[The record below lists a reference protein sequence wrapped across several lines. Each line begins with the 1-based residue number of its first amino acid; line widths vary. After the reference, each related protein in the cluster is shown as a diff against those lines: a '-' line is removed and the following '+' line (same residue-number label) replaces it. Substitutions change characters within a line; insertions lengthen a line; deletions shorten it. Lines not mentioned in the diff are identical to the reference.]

1 MKLGFLLPNF
11 GQYSDVRLLAD
22 LAHDADD
29 AGWDGFFL
37 ADTIQMVGYETS
49 PSSDPWIA
57 MTAIVMR
64 TERIRTG
71 LIVSAPPRRRPWQF
85 AKEAATLD
93 QLSGGRLILGVG
105 SGDEHDRAFE
115 LFGEERDLKRR
126 AAMLDESLEIFQG
139 LWSGKPYSFEGEHY
153 QIKEI
158 TMLPVP
164 VQQPRIPIWVG
175 WLWPRKRPIDRA
187 ARWDGAVPYAMHE
200 DGSFADI
207 SPDDLRRMRQLI
219 DERRTAD
226 GPYDI
231 VASGPNLEA
240 LTDSRAREALR
251 EYADAGATWTFQYI
265 PPEFDVD
272 VFRNALRQG
281 PPHLG

>member
-11 GQYSDVRLLAD
+11 GAYSDVRLLAD
-22 LAHDADD
+22 LAHDADA

-37 ADTIQMVGYETS
+37 ADTIQMMGYETS
-49 PSSDPWIA
+49 PSSDPWVA

-64 TERIRTG
+64 TERIHTG
-71 LIVSAPPRRRPWQF
+71 LIVAAPPRRRPWQF

-93 QLSGGRLILGVG
+93 QLSNGRLILGVG

-115 LFGEERDLKRR
+115 LFGEEQDMKRR

-139 LWSGKPYSFEGEHY
+139 LWSGKPFSFEGEHY
-153 QIKEI
+153 RIGEI

-175 WLWPRKRPIDRA
+175 WLWPRKRPIARA
-187 ARWDGAVPYAMHE
+187 ARWDGAAPFKLNE

-207 SPDDLRRMRQLI
+207 TPDELRQMRLLI
-219 DERRTAD
+219 DAQRTTES
-226 GPYDI
+226 PYDI
-231 VASGPNLEA
+231 VNGVPILNA
-240 LTDSRAREALR
+240 LTDTAALDTLRAN
-251 EYADAGATWTFQYI
+251 ADAGTTWGFEYI
-265 PPEFDVD
+265 PPEFDID
-272 VFRNALRQG
+272 EFRSALRAG
-281 PPHLG
+281 PPDLA